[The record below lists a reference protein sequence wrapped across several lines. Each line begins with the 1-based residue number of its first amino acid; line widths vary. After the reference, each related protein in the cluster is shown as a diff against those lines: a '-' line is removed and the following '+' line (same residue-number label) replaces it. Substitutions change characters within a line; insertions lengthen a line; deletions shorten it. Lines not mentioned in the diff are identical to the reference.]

1 MVKIIRYEVYSDRGE
16 GWKLIDQFS
25 GDERQEATFCAKEI
39 EENGYSVKIIREIYE
54 TTDGSFQE
62 TVEYVS
68 GLKKRS
74 KPKIV
79 SVEDAIFEDL
89 KGEYN
94 VEATPFKMLAE
105 NQVSKAFVKLFL
117 IVAFS
122 LLLANILTS
131 LSVPIV
137 EYMVPDEK
145 RKSVLFFGFF
155 VIFAVIST
163 PLLLYKVPWNVF
175 YSLRKGD
182 KEIIKEKIIFRRAT
196 NLIEDYNLND
206 NGKEVIVPVF
216 PEAPLEY
223 KQYII
228 GYLTQILNNLGTE
241 VKIKDD
247 FHKLGVELIIYGGCL
262 ELAKYGRL
270 SWPEVNS
277 LLYEVTKVL
286 DGKNVDLQAFYDA
299 KRTYRD
305 NKVAI
310 FLTGVGAYLMSQVI
324 RDIPMDSNVLK
335 MAMEKWISFIKP
347 IPEESQTSQE
357 QSEQTDQDVS
367 IIFECLVNF
376 KINIHIF
383 DDEKEIGQEE
393 QNKVYGDIRGLIAAL
408 KEKYRGGDVIEDAS
422 ITSIQFSNLGRAVRF
437 VAEFLPE
444 LEEYKE
450 VQSQYNLI
458 IDARAAVL
466 EVPSDKAVNL
476 SGYISDVLDC
486 AYNQDIIVNGV
497 IKDELLDSPYA
508 FEFLGERKLPK
519 CAMTV
524 PLYKMSF

>member
-25 GDERQEATFCAKEI
+25 GDERQDATFCAKEI
-39 EENGYSVKIIREIYE
+39 EANGHSVKIIREIYE
-54 TTDGSFQE
+54 TDDGSFQE
-62 TVEYVS
+62 TVEYIS
-68 GLKKRS
+68 GLKKRM
-74 KPKIV
+74 KPKVV

-105 NQVSKAFVKLFL
+105 NQVSKAFAKLFL
-117 IVAFS
+117 IVALS

-137 EYMVPDEK
+137 EYMVPDEQ
-145 RKSVLFFGFF
+145 RKSVLFLGFF
-155 VIFAVIST
+155 VIFTAVSV

-182 KEIIKEKIIFRRAT
+182 KEIIQEKTIFKRAT
-196 NLIEDYNLND
+196 SLSKNYNLND

-228 GYLTQILNNLGTE
+228 GYLTQVLNNLGTDI
-241 VKIKDD
+241 KIHDS
-247 FHKLGVELIIYGGCL
+247 FHKLGVELIVYGGCL
-262 ELAKYGRL
+262 ELARYGRL
-270 SWPEVNS
+270 NWAEANS
-277 LLYEVTKVL
+277 LLYETAKVL
-286 DGKNVDLQAFYDA
+286 DGKNVDLQQFYDA
-299 KRTYRD
+299 KRAYRD
-305 NKVAI
+305 NKVAV

-324 RDIPMDSNVLK
+324 RDIPMDASVLK
-335 MAMEKWISFIKP
+335 MAMIKWISFTKEKAEDKP
-347 IPEESQTSQE
+347 NLSVQLER
-357 QSEQTDQDVS
+357 S
-367 IIFECLVNF
+367 ITNDDATFECLVNL

-393 QNKVYGDIRGLIAAL
+393 QNKVQGDIRGLIAAL
-408 KEKYRGGDVIEDAS
+408 NEKYHGENVIEEGS
-422 ITSIQFSNLGRAVRF
+422 ITSIRFSNIGRAIKF
-437 VAEFLPE
+437 VAEFIPE
-444 LEEYKE
+444 LNEYKE

-458 IDARAAVL
+458 VDAKAAVL
-466 EVPSDKAVNL
+466 DVSSEQEVNL
-476 SGYISDVLDC
+476 STYISDVLDC
-486 AYNQDIIVNGV
+486 AYNQDIIVNGIV
-497 IKDELLDSPYA
+497 KDELLDSPYA
-508 FEFLGERKLPK
+508 FEFLGDKQLPK